1 MLYKIFMKFV
11 KILRKVPPVNSEVLV
26 DLKNIESPVQ
36 FNSSNCK
43 RYGMNLNESFDFGN
57 LEIN

>member
-1 MLYKIFMKFV
+1 MKFV
-11 KILRKVPPVNSEVLV
+11 QILRKVPPVNSEVLV